1 MLPGMSDVTGSSES
15 AESAPP
21 DKSSAAA
28 SVPLGAGWLSRRR
41 LVPLAAVAGLVVGAG
56 AVGVAWAVSSS
67 GSSAPQTFTLRGAM
81 TLTGDNVPSGDTSE
95 DCTGYQGYADIVA
108 GAGVT
113 VYDSAGKVVASG
125 SLGTGKPKS
134 AACVFPV
141 RVPDVPEGSKFYR
154 VEVSHRGQI
163 TVSAGKA
170 KAGEFAA
177 SLG

>member
-1 MLPGMSDVTGSSES
+1 MSDATEMPADLSTSEVPPVRARRWPHPLVTG
-15 AESAPP
+15 
-21 DKSSAAA
+21 
-28 SVPLGAGWLSRRR
+28 L
-41 LVPLAAVAGLVVGAG
+41 AGLVIGAAVVGL
-56 AVGVAWAVSSS
+56 AWGLSGG
-67 GSSAPQTFTLRGAM
+67 GSSTPKSFTLTGEM

-95 DCTGYQGYADIVA
+95 DCTGYSGFDDIA
-108 GAGVT
+108 KGAGVT

-141 RVPDVPEGSKFYR
+141 RVLGVPEGSKFYR

-163 TVSAGKA
+163 TVSAA
-170 KAGEFAA
+170 EARAGEFAA